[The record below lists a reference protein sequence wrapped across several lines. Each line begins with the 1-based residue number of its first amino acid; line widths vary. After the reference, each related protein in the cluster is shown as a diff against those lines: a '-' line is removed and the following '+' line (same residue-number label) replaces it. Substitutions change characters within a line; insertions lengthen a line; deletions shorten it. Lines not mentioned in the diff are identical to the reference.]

1 MIGPTSVVPPR
12 RAAFIFVFITVLLDM
27 LAPGIVVPVLPK
39 LVVDFLAATG
49 MGFLAGIP
57 LLALWGFASPS
68 ALGLMSRQVGGSEQG
83 RLQGANASI
92 MGIANLL
99 GPGLFAQTLALSIG
113 GGALH
118 LPGAAFLL
126 AALILVLAIGVAWW
140 STRHDA
146 HKPSM

>member
-1 MIGPTSVVPPR
+1 
-12 RAAFIFVFITVLLDM
+12 
-27 LAPGIVVPVLPK
+27 
-39 LVVDFLAATG
+39 
-49 MGFLAGIP
+49 
-57 LLALWGFASPS
+57 
-68 ALGLMSRQVGGSEQG
+68 
-83 RLQGANASI
+83 

-113 GGALH
+113 GGAWH

-146 HKPSM
+146 HKPST